1 MIVSNTNII
10 QFWDIAQRTY
20 NESSIAFIR
29 RPCYFHPFQTS
40 DDFNLD
46 VIPDAGINAVLKGY
60 NRDGTLWQS
69 FPLTQIGTG
78 SHVGV
83 DFNWSSY
90 PEVVNSMIRFFIE
103 NQEVYT
109 NGNFES
115 GALAPWTQPADTGV
129 GAWVANVTGGDKSAS
144 LSIAFA
150 GVSGTTRTSI
160 ALRHTYNQIN
170 ATAKTFQYKVV
181 AAAQAASSGTWG
193 TGQMGIVYYKAGIQV
208 GTQNLGNITS
218 STTHAG
224 TFVTSITDFDTIG
237 FRIVYNY
244 TSPFNSFV
252 GTWRIDLCDL
262 EPVSLESVE
271 KKKSDSVSIKELQ
284 NYGQTTLIEYSNTKD
299 FDDKDF
305 TSTGAVFKIRIPGIF
320 YQASDVMTE
329 ENLTLSDG
337 AIVTLRNDITPKR
350 LLEVGFVPDYI
361 HTKICKI
368 LMHDINEITLE
379 TGERTSWKKMDDYVK
394 QPLTRYRQCMATC
407 LLTQKQTVL
416 VNIGGDAGNTVLVE
430 GKIYGYQYD
439 ATYQ

>member
-10 QFWDIAQRTY
+10 QFWDIAQKTY

-46 VIPDAGINAVLKGY
+46 VIPDTGITAILKGY
-60 NRDGTLWQS
+60 NRDGSLWQS

-90 PEVVNSMIRFFIE
+90 PEVVNSMIRFYIE
-103 NQEVYT
+103 NQESYA
-109 NGNFES
+109 NGDFES
-115 GALAPWTQPADTGV
+115 GALTPWSQVADGGV
-129 GAWVANVTGGDKSAS
+129 SSWNADVISGDKSARVS
-144 LSIAFA
+144 VAFGA
-150 GVSGTTRTSI
+150 LSGTTRTSI
-160 ALRHTYNQIN
+160 ALRHAYNQIH

-181 AAAQAASSGTWG
+181 ASAQVATVGAWG
-193 TGQMGIVYYKAGIQV
+193 VGQMGVVYYKNGIQV
-208 GTQNLGNITS
+208 GTQNLGNIAS
-218 STTHAG
+218 SSTHAG
-224 TFVTSITDFDTIG
+224 TFVTSVSDFDTIG
-237 FRIVYNY
+237 FRIVYNF
-244 TSPFNSFV
+244 SSSFGFS

-262 EPVSLESVE
+262 EPVSLESTEV
-271 KKKSDSVSIKELQ
+271 KKSDFVSIKELQ

-329 ENLTLSDG
+329 ENLTLSNG

-350 LLEVGFVPDYI
+350 LLEVDFVPDYI